1 MSQFR
6 GKYNI
11 CQIGINELMR
21 SIVDDITKD
30 DIFIF
35 ILYSNVR
42 TLFGRSGPV
51 LKYNT
56 FTYFLCVCM
65 YTYAKTSMFVQCAIT

>member
-35 ILYSNVR
+35 ILYSNVQ

-56 FTYFLCVCM
+56 
-65 YTYAKTSMFVQCAIT
+65 